1 MLRSLIMEKLEWF
14 QMEKSKRVEYLEE
27 KLDNLTNANNLHT
40 KKTIEK
46 QIFEILNWEQ
56 KHDK

>member
-1 MLRSLIMEKLEWF
+1 MEKLEWF
-14 QMEKSKRVEYLEE
+14 QMEKSKRIEYLEE
-27 KLDNLTNANNLHT
+27 KLDNLKNAETLHT